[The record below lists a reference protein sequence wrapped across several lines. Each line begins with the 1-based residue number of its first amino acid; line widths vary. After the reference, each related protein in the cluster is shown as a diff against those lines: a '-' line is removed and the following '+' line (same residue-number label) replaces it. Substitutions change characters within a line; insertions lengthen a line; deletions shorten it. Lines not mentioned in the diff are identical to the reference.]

1 MRGRVLRFKTLPLTG
16 GRYWLSGKYRLSVEP
31 RVGSE
36 VLALL
41 ANLFGP
47 LIERPFFNADF
58 V

>member
-16 GRYWLSGKYRLSVEP
+16 GRYWLSGKYRLPVEP

-47 LIERPFFNADF
+47 LIERPFF
-58 V
+58 